1 MYRHILVGIDE
12 TVGAQQAFEVALDL
26 ARLHRATLTLLSV
39 EEHLP
44 HYAASV
50 GEVDETVQ
58 ELSARFRQVQATATE
73 RAAAQGVEVDTLI
86 TAGSTAQ
93 LITRTAQTGGHDL
106 IVIGA
111 SRHGSLWSGVL
122 GTTADRVVETAP
134 CSVLIV
140 RHSPLNIWAGEVMQR
155 EVVSVHPDTPIATVV
170 EMLIT
175 RGVKA
180 VPVVDSNSWVVGMIT
195 GGDLLERAGLSL
207 RLSLQ
212 QHVDP
217 RIVRDEIAALTAG
230 GKVAADVMT
239 ADVTTID
246 EQTPLRE
253 ATRLMTQQ
261 RIKRLP
267 VIDRHGRLCGIL
279 SRADVLRHM
288 NALAPDAAPSPMDRE
303 LPLASGRYVS
313 DVFDPNVPTA
323 APATPLDEVIGKLVS
338 TALRRVVI
346 TDPQRHVLG
355 MITDADLIER
365 LGESANASLLQI
377 LRSHLPF
384 LGSDDAGRQA
394 LAQLHTWQAQ
404 DVMRRD
410 PIVIGANAPI
420 VEAIQVMMTKH
431 IKRVPVVDQHG
442 RLLGMVDRQ
451 AILRALSQMP

>member
-12 TVGAQQAFEVALDL
+12 TVGAQQAFQVALDL
-26 ARLHRATLTLLSV
+26 AHLHGATLTLLSI

-58 ELSARFRQVQATATE
+58 ELGARFRAVQAAAVE
-73 RAAAQGVEVDTLI
+73 RATAQGVEVDTVI
-86 TAGSTAQ
+86 TAGATAQ
-93 LITRTAQTGGHDL
+93 VITRTAQAGGHDL

-134 CSVLIV
+134 CSVLVV

-155 EVVSVHPDTPIATVV
+155 EVFTVGPETPIARVV
-170 EMLIT
+170 ELLIT

-180 VPVVDSNSWVVGMIT
+180 VPVVDQNGWVVGIIT
-195 GGDLLERAGLSL
+195 GGDVLERAGLSL

-212 QHVDP
+212 QQVDP
-217 RIVRDEIAALTAG
+217 HIVREELASLAAG
-230 GKVAADVMT
+230 GQVAADVMT
-239 ADVTTID
+239 TDVTTID
-246 EQTPLRE
+246 ERTPLRE
-253 ATRLMTQQ
+253 AARLMAQQ

-267 VIDRHGRLCGIL
+267 VIDPHGRVCGIL
-279 SRADVLRHM
+279 SRADVLRHI
-288 NALAPDAAPSPMDRE
+288 AAVAPDVAPSATDRE
-303 LPLASGRYVS
+303 LPLGSGRYVS
-313 DVFDPNVPTA
+313 DVFDPNVATVT
-323 APATPLDEVIGKLVS
+323 PATPLDEVVGKLVGS
-338 TALRRVVI
+338 ALRRVVV

-355 MITDADLIER
+355 MITDADLIAR
-365 LGESANASLLQI
+365 LSESTYASLLQV

-394 LAQLHTWQAQ
+394 LSQLHTWQAQ

-410 PIVIGANAPI
+410 PVVLSAQAPI
-420 VEAIQVMMTKH
+420 VDAIQVMMTRH
-431 IKRVPVVDQHG
+431 IKRVPVVDQHD
-442 RLLGMVDRQ
+442 RLVGMVDRQ
-451 AILRALSQMP
+451 AILRALSQIP